1 METGEE
7 YLRLKNRAKTEDIS
21 SYFAEFCR
29 DCVRQ
34 GFSKLSVFLDNNT
47 THKQKMKNL
56 LDLQLVN
63 LGIKEDIE
71 VEFIY
76 TPPYS
81 PDFNLAE
88 YIIHQLRLQLL
99 HHQPVGRTLEQIRE
113 KLEQYLQVNQLQT
126 PQQIQNIIAHICSL
140 VK

>member
-34 GFSKLSVFLDNNT
+34 GFRKLSVFLDNNT
-47 THKQKMKNL
+47 TPKQKMKNL

-71 VEFIY
+71 VKFIY

-99 HHQPVGRTLEQIRE
+99 HPERLW
-113 KLEQYLQVNQLQT
+113 
-126 PQQIQNIIAHICSL
+126 A
-140 VK
+140 